1 MKPLPTIAA
10 ASAAVL
16 TEHESKTWIQT
27 GNGVS
32 TDHAFWPAAPK
43 AEHMHLEEG
52 ANALS
57 NLCRFTGHVRTFY
70 SVAEHCVRVL
80 DEVRKATRNIEIHK
94 MALLHDYTEG
104 FCNDLARPIKRDPL
118 LHGYVVME
126 AGVEAAVVERF
137 NLAGRPSENALITTA
152 DLRMCNA
159 ERLALKGP
167 PPFPWGSLPDASS
180 VSTFG
185 IGWAPKRARREFLA
199 ACKYL
204 GIS

>member
-1 MKPLPTIAA
+1 MKKIPAIADA
-10 ASAAVL
+10 AAAVL

-27 GNGVS
+27 GDGNSV
-32 TDHAFWPAAPK
+32 DHAFWPTAPK
-43 AEHMHLEEG
+43 ADHIFLEEG

-80 DEVRKATRNIEIHK
+80 DEVRKATRNIEVHK

-104 FCNDLARPIKRDPL
+104 FCNDLARPIKRDPTMG
-118 LHGYVVME
+118 GYNAMEHAIEGEVVI
-126 AGVEAAVVERF
+126 RF
-137 NLAGRPSENALITTA
+137 KLADRPSKNALITTA

-167 PPFPWGSLPDASS
+167 PPYPWGSLPDASS
-180 VSTFG
+180 VSTLG